1 MKKQTIK
8 EFNQSVLSLA
18 ENIGLLVIGIATVF
32 AMGVE
37 TMTMMRAMQVTLT
50 DLLLLFLYLEV
61 LAMVGMY
68 YGTGKLPVRMP
79 LYIALVAL
87 ARYMIL
93 DMKAMTD
100 WRMLAVTT
108 SIFLLAVAL
117 FIIRYG
123 HVRFPYQEDIIND
136 QRHAGKTKD

>member
-8 EFNQSVLSLA
+8 EFNLSVLSLV

-37 TMTMMRAMQVTLT
+37 TLVMIRAMQVTLT

-79 LYIALVAL
+79 LYIAMVAL

-93 DMKAMTD
+93 DMKMTD

-108 SIFLLAVAL
+108 SIFLLALAL

-123 HVRFPYQEDIIND
+123 HVRFPYQEDNIND